1 MLPANLR
8 LAIIE
13 SMPLLRGW
21 SGKGERPFRMAEL
34 VIKEAPKTVVEIGVF
49 GGQSLVPQAMAL
61 KWLSGSDSIKGRAG
75 RIYGIDPYSLEVIA
89 GQLADYDDATMWLK
103 QDMDLVRRDLLTI
116 IEEFG
121 IGDVVTMLRHESRDC
136 VTLFDS
142 IDILHVDGAHT
153 EEGALLDV
161 NLYAKRVRPKGYI
174 WMDDTHFPSLE
185 PALKELE
192 TFADMVDDYGGY
204 RLYQHR

>member
-13 SMPLLRGW
+13 SLPLLRGW
-21 SGKGERPFRMAEL
+21 GGKGERPFRMAEL
-34 VIKEAPKTVVEIGVF
+34 VIKENPTTVVEIGVF

-61 KWLSGSDSIKGRAG
+61 KLLNNGG

-89 GQLADYDDATMWLK
+89 EQLADYDDATMWLK
-103 QDMDLVRRDLLTI
+103 QDMDLVRNDLLTLI
-116 IEEFG
+116 KEFG
-121 IGDVVTMLRHESRDC
+121 LEDVVYMVRAESSNCRYN
-136 VTLFDS
+136 S
-142 IDILHVDGAHT
+142 IDILHIDGAHT

-161 NLYAKRVRPKGYI
+161 KLHATRVRPKGYI

-192 TFADMVDDYGGY
+192 TFADLVDDFGGY